1 MSINQLKDELKTII
15 PTNSTQQGRMKAW
28 EKIQEA
34 IALLDE
40 AEKA

>member
-1 MSINQLKDELKTII
+1 MNELINQLKQSI
-15 PTNSTQQGRMKAW
+15 PTNQTQEGRMKAW

-34 IALLDE
+34 IALLEE